1 MNFFNRTSLEMPQI
15 YRDLTRQTG
24 TSSLL
29 ITDSVDVPFESQVMF
44 DFCPPGKRHGSD
56 IDQLSGGEKSIAAL
70 SFIFALAKVS

>member
-1 MNFFNRTSLEMPQI
+1 MNFFNRVSLYMPQI

-56 IDQLSGGEKSIAAL
+56 ID
-70 SFIFALAKVS
+70 